1 MEINFIT
8 LDPMKIRPATKQDLP
23 HIIKMIANDE
33 LGRLREEFQDPLPQH
48 YYDAFDLIDQDLNQE
63 LVVMVSAENEIIGT
77 LQLTFVQYLT
87 YKGGIRAQI
96 EAVRVR
102 EDQRGKGTG
111 KVLFKWAI
119 KRSKQ
124 KGAHLLQ
131 LTTDKKRLEALNFYL
146 KLGFKATHEGM
157 KMHFEL

>member
-1 MEINFIT
+1 MN
-8 LDPMKIRPATKQDLP
+8 IRPAEKLDLP
-23 HIIKMIANDE
+23 QIIEMLANDK
-33 LGRLREEFQDPLPQH
+33 LGQKREDFQDPLPQY
-48 YYDAFDLIDQDLNQE
+48 YYDAFELIDQDSNQE
-63 LVVMVSAENEIIGT
+63 LVVMVNDRNDVIGT
-77 LQLTFVQYLT
+77 LQLTFLQYLT

-119 KRSKQ
+119 KRAKQ

-131 LTTDKKRLEALNFYL
+131 LTTDKQRLEALNFYL
-146 KLGFKATHEGM
+146 KLGFKSTHEGM
-157 KMHFEL
+157 KMHFSH

>member
-1 MEINFIT
+1 
-8 LDPMKIRPATKQDLP
+8 MKIRPATQKDLP
-23 HIIKMIANDE
+23 YIIEMIANDK
-33 LGRLREEFQDPLPQH
+33 LGQLREDFQTPLPQY
-48 YYDAFDLIDQDLNQE
+48 YYDAFDLIDQDANQE
-63 LVVMVSAENEIIGT
+63 LVVMVNDLNEIIGT
-77 LQLTFVQYLT
+77 MQLTFVQYLT

-146 KLGFKATHEGM
+146 KLGFKASHEGM

>member
-1 MEINFIT
+1 
-8 LDPMKIRPATKQDLP
+8 MKIRQATKQDLP
-23 HIIKMIANDE
+23 QIIQLLTNDK
-33 LGRLREEFQDPLPQH
+33 LGQLRENFQDPLPNS
-48 YYDAFDLIDQDLNQE
+48 YTDAFALIDKDDNQE
-63 LVVMVSAENEIIGT
+63 LMVMENNDKEIIGT

-87 YKGGIRAQI
+87 YQGRIRAQI

-111 KVLFKWAI
+111 KILFKWAI
-119 KRSKQ
+119 KRSKE

-131 LTTDKKRLEALNFYL
+131 LTTDKQRLEALNFYL

-157 KMHFEL
+157 KMHFNH